1 MAALLVRIIFS
12 TYSVFH
18 PSTSVFYLFNPKTGK
33 VDNDNIKY
41 LVGPFLIMEVIA
53 LLLMIGIG
61 LNNVRQEGFSK
72 KNTTVRRDGNE
83 AGESQVYEH
92 VMTSRHSG

>member
-18 PSTSVFYLFNPKTGK
+18 PSTSVFYLVDPTTGK
-33 VDNDNIKY
+33 VDNSNIKY

-61 LNNVRQEGFSK
+61 LNNVKQEGFSK
-72 KNTTVRRDGNE
+72 KTKTMRGAEEGMGETRGDG
-83 AGESQVYEH
+83 Y
-92 VMTSRHSG
+92 VMTGRHSS